1 MAGTELVFELQE
13 HQRTMKHATLHLLF
27 VSCSPDKFGNPKE
40 VTSSTAVFT
49 RSRLRLWTFTPTDPT
64 QKIFFR
70 PEILWSHLS
79 DF

>member
-27 VSCSPDKFGNPKE
+27 VSCNPKE

-64 QKIFFR
+64 QKFFFR